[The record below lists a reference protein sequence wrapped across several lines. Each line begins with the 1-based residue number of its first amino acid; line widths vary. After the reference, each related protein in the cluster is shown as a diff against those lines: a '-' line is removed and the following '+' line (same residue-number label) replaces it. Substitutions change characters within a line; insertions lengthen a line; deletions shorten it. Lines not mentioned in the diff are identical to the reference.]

1 MAIFLTILKWLGI
14 ILLFL
19 LVMGLIGLL
28 LVLLVPFRY
37 KAAARVDD
45 PETHSEFP
53 VAVLRN
59 RSEVTAQVTWLF
71 GAVRLLVSYP
81 NGELIS
87 LKVFGRDMR
96 IMERLKRKA
105 PQEEKEPEEEKG
117 EEEKEEERKS
127 LSERAEEA
135 MDTLERIFDTID
147 YIWRVLT
154 GSCGRRALSKI
165 GKRIQNIMRHTLPER
180 YLLSGT
186 VGLSDPC
193 LNGRMTGACAVL
205 MPVCDDSLQIAT
217 QWEDYRCDLKAEV
230 EGKMRVGVPVKE
242 AVPLVF
248 DKDCRKLYKKLLRAR
263 SKLVKNTA
271 TIQQPITSDQ
281 IRRAEK
287 EE

>member
-105 PQEEKEPEEEKG
+105 PQEEKEPEEEKE

-154 GSCGRRALSKI
+154 GSCGRRALRKIEKRLYAITVRSLPSKWEV
-165 GKRIQNIMRHTLPER
+165 GGTL
-180 YLLSGT
+180 
-186 VGLSDPC
+186 GLSDPC
-193 LNGRMTGACAVL
+193 MNGRIRQVCAVL
-205 MPVCDDSLQIAT
+205 MPFLEEHLNLAT
-217 QWEDYRCDLKAEV
+217 QWEMYRCDLKAEMA
-230 EGKMRVGVPVKE
+230 GRIFLAVPVKE

-248 DKDCRKLYKKLLRAR
+248 DKDCRKLYKKLKRAR
-263 SKLVKNTA
+263 SKF
-271 TIQQPITSDQ
+271 
-281 IRRAEK
+281 R
-287 EE
+287 